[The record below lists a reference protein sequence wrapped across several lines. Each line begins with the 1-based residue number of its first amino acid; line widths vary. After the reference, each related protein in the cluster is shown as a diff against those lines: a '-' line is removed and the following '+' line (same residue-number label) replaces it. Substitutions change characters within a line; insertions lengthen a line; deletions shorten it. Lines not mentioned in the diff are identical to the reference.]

1 MNVLSRKLSALA
13 VVALGLLGCAS
24 DPLKATGL
32 LGAAH
37 GKDPLNFRQA
47 AADPMAPIPSTVAGA
62 LRQAQNSRKAGDF
75 EGAAKILSQLVLTS
89 SDDPRIAGEYAK
101 TLIEL
106 KRTDDAIA
114 YLEHALQ
121 LAPRDWSLYSAQGV
135 ALDQKGDYIAAEKSY
150 ERALALKPGDPTVL
164 SNAALSRMK
173 AGDLAAAETLL
184 LQAAQSGSEFPRI
197 ASNLALVRRLRAA
210 KTGFTAEP
218 ADATAAIAPKGSRD
232 AKTALGAEP
241 SALERLKADP
251 SVRVQ
256 ALPNDAYAGPVS
268 RNRAPSGIVSAQQV
282 SAEAK

>member
-1 MNVLSRKLSALA
+1 MNVPSRKLSALA

-47 AADPMAPIPSTVAGA
+47 AADPLAPVPSTVAGA

-121 LAPRDWSLYSAQGV
+121 LAPGDWSLYSAQGV

-150 ERALALKPGDPTVL
+150 ERALVVLDRPGSVVTVQRGSAQVTLNCSSERCMSAPT
-164 SNAALSRMK
+164 SGDDK
-173 AGDLAAAETLL
+173 APFDTV
-184 LQAAQSGSEFPRI
+184 AAQFERREEI
-197 ASNLALVRRLRAA
+197 ASKAA
-210 KTGFTAEP
+210 G
-218 ADATAAIAPKGSRD
+218 
-232 AKTALGAEP
+232 
-241 SALERLKADP
+241 
-251 SVRVQ
+251 
-256 ALPNDAYAGPVS
+256 AGPG
-268 RNRAPSGIVSAQQV
+268 ASGGQP
-282 SAEAK
+282 